1 MIIDTNIID
10 GIINMLH
17 NIIPISFLVVMIV
30 WVYITIFSINDFAIP
45 SYKSIL
51 NNIKIVYTAYIYIL
65 VGGIYTHLNSMN

>member
-51 NNIKIVYTAYIYIL
+51 NNIKIVYTVYIYIFW
-65 VGGIYTHLNSMN
+65 GGDIHPS